1 MVYTEEQLAEKIAK
15 LPKYTVREEQA
26 NVITHFIG
34 MIIGIIGLLIMFSF
48 AIVRTIRD
56 INNFVDIISSL
67 VFGGSMVALYTM
79 STVYH
84 NEKNLKKRVFRQ
96 KFDHLSI
103 NILIAGSCSAFMISG
118 LKNNIG
124 YILISCVWALS
135 ILSMVLN
142 WINVKKF
149 RAVTMVIYILTGWA
163 PIIVVNYVIA
173 ICGIGWGHPLDGH
186 HHHLHHALHHG
197 HGAHI
202 QVPAI
207 VLQAGVQNHRHQALG
222 GLHNKGGHPQRG
234 NLTHYRQRQTKIFPT
249 DAKAGPLGA

>member
-15 LPKYTVREEQA
+15 LPKYTVSEEQA

-173 ICGIGWGHPLDGH
+173 ICGIGCF
-186 HHHLHHALHHG
+186 AL
-197 HGAHI
+197 
-202 QVPAI
+202 
-207 VLQAGVQNHRHQALG
+207 VLAG
-222 GLHNKGGHPQRG
+222 GLCYTIG
-234 NLTHYRQRQTKIFPT
+234 LTFYAIKKEFMHSIWHIFVLI
-249 DAKAGPLGA
+249 GSILHIVGACIYVYII

>member
-1 MVYTEEQLAEKIAK
+1 MHYTDEQLAEKIQK
-15 LPKYTVREEQA
+15 LPKYTVREEKL

-34 MIIGIIGLLIMFSF
+34 MIIGIIGLIIMFSL
-48 AIVRTIRD
+48 AVVRTSRD
-56 INNFVDIISSL
+56 YTNFVDIISSL

-79 STVYH
+79 STIYH

-103 NILIAGSCSAFMISG
+103 NILIAGSASSFMISG

-124 YILISCVWALS
+124 YILISCIWALS
-135 ILSMVLN
+135 IISMVLN

-173 ICGIGWGHPLDGH
+173 ICGIGCF
-186 HHHLHHALHHG
+186 AL
-197 HGAHI
+197 
-202 QVPAI
+202 
-207 VLQAGVQNHRHQALG
+207 VLAG
-222 GLHNKGGHPQRG
+222 GLCYTIG
-234 NLTHYRQRQTKIFPT
+234 LTFYAIKKEFMHSIWHIFVLI
-249 DAKAGPLGA
+249 GSILHIVGACIYVYII

>member
-103 NILIAGSCSAFMISG
+103 NILIDRRASCRER
-118 LKNNIG
+118 
-124 YILISCVWALS
+124 V
-135 ILSMVLN
+135 
-142 WINVKKF
+142 
-149 RAVTMVIYILTGWA
+149 
-163 PIIVVNYVIA
+163 
-173 ICGIGWGHPLDGH
+173 
-186 HHHLHHALHHG
+186 
-197 HGAHI
+197 
-202 QVPAI
+202 
-207 VLQAGVQNHRHQALG
+207 
-222 GLHNKGGHPQRG
+222 
-234 NLTHYRQRQTKIFPT
+234 
-249 DAKAGPLGA
+249 